1 MLKNQEPVVMGMPME
16 LRYHSAFKPDDR
28 SVCDNNDDEENR
40 RCSNFMIF
48 TRSINGIFKEKPFK
62 KMMSRAAKKEN
73 KTRL

>member
-28 SVCDNNDDEENR
+28 SVCDNNDYEDDW

-48 TRSINGIFKEKPFK
+48 FKI
-62 KMMSRAAKKEN
+62 
-73 KTRL
+73 